1 MGAMGKLTQKPK
13 SDETLDKLK
22 CGDLYV
28 FQKAKGYRF
37 SLDAYLLAAFVH
49 ELPETKVLEI
59 GTGSGVI
66 AIMLSSIKKLKVTGI
81 EVQGEMADM
90 AQRSVKLNHLQKAIE
105 IIDADIKTFNGLHG
119 FDAVVTNP
127 PYRPIATG
135 RMNPNPDKA
144 IARHEILLDLD
155 TLLKH
160 AYASLN
166 QGGRF
171 YIIYPAWRM
180 SDLISSMRTHKIE
193 PRQVLLVYSRANENA
208 VLCLVSGIKD
218 GGKDITLDPPFI
230 VYSGKKYTKEMEQ
243 AFATLRITQGN

>member
-1 MGAMGKLTQKPK
+1 MKNLKVKPR

-28 FQKAKGYRF
+28 FQKEKGYRF

-66 AIMLSSIKKLKVTGI
+66 AIMLAAIKKLKVTGI
-81 EVQGEMADM
+81 EVQGEMAEM
-90 AQRSVKLNHLQKAIE
+90 AKRSVKMNRLQKTIE
-105 IIDADIKTFNGLHG
+105 IIDADIKTLEGLHG

-135 RMNPNPDKA
+135 RVNPNPNKA

-160 AYASLN
+160 AYSSLN
-166 QGGRF
+166 PGGRL
-171 YIIYPAWRM
+171 YIIYPAWRL
-180 SDLISSMRTHKIE
+180 SDLISAMRLHKIE
-193 PRQVLLVYSRANENA
+193 PKRIVPVYSRESEEA

-218 GGKDITLDPPFI
+218 GGKDITFDPPFI
-230 VYSGKKYTKEMEQ
+230 IYSGKKYSGQ
-243 AFATLRITQGN
+243 AELVFDNLRITQGN